1 MRIRAAL
8 VVLAAVVGLTAVTAA
23 PASATHPC
31 PQSGTDPSFTSDH
44 DCAGGGL
51 PPAQP
56 GDVTVTN
63 ADNGKTVTVPL
74 GNRLRVSLEA
84 TSEQPVWSD
93 IDATLHRSYL
103 DVQRPRS
110 SAVFEALQTTDG
122 TQVSATGA
130 TPWSVT
136 VVVPSGQAS
145 TSPSEP
151 CQTQTVP
158 AAYDGVVVLSEADNG
173 RTVQVQRGDAVA
185 VFFPGCQGGF
195 DFQPATATMPLKR
208 YRARGHN
215 PGGASAVFSAMTT
228 GTSTVT
234 AVSDAACFH
243 ASPACLAAQRNWQ
256 VTVQVVEAC
265 TLTGPASVPAGSD
278 AWLYGRFAPG
288 ATVQVW
294 FRPYGGTAFTARRV
308 LTADSVGTVATSY
321 RAVVDQRWYATS
333 GGCTSAPGLTQVT
346 PSLQSPTTVRR
357 GDVVPIAVRGPAG
370 AAVQVWF
377 ASNGSA
383 FAVRRTGHL
392 DAAGVFRTSY
402 VATTDQRYY
411 AVTGPDR
418 RTTTTASTTI
428 S

>member
-1 MRIRAAL
+1 MRTRAAF
-8 VVLAAVVGLTAVTAA
+8 VVLAAVVGLTAAGTS

-31 PQSGTDPSFTSDH
+31 SQSGTDPSFTSDH
-44 DCAGGGL
+44 DACGGGL
-51 PPAQP
+51 PAAQS

-63 ADNGKTVTVPL
+63 ADNGKTITVPL
-74 GNRLRVSLEA
+74 GNRLRVALDA
-84 TSEQPVWSD
+84 AYDQPVWSD

-122 TQVSATGA
+122 TQVTATGA

-151 CQTQTVP
+151 CQTQVVP
-158 AAYDGVVVLSEADNG
+158 AAGNGVVVLSDADNG
-173 RTVQVQRGDAVA
+173 RTVQVNRGDAVA

-195 DFQPATATMPLKR
+195 DFQPATATAPLQR
-208 YRARGHN
+208 YRARGRN
-215 PGGASAVFSAMTT
+215 PGGASAVFSAMAT
-228 GTSTVT
+228 GTSMVT

-243 ASPACLAAQRNWQ
+243 SSPACLAAQRNWQ

-294 FRPYGGTAFTARRV
+294 FRPYGGTTFIARRT
-308 LTADSVGTVATSY
+308 LTADSFGTVATSY

-333 GGCTSAPGLTQVT
+333 GGCTSPPGLTRAM
-346 PSLQSPTTVRR
+346 PSIQGPATVRR
-357 GDVVPIAVRGPAG
+357 GDVVPLVVRGPAG
-370 AAVQVWF
+370 AAVQIWF

-392 DAAGVFRTSY
+392 DAAGVFRSSY
-402 VATTDQRYY
+402 AAAAEQRYY

-418 RTTTTASTTI
+418 RTTTTASTTL